1 MDLDVLFVG
10 TAGSAPSAR
19 RGLPATLVRRGGDR
33 LLFDCGEG
41 TQRQLV
47 RSTGL
52 VELEEI
58 FITHFH
64 ADHVL
69 GLPGMLKTFALRQRE
84 RPLTVYGP
92 PGLRALFTALRPI
105 VGRVAFP
112 LELVELEPNDELER
126 DGYRIAA
133 YATDHGVTALGYA
146 LVEDPRPG
154 AFDPER
160 AAALGVTPGP
170 DFGRLQDG
178 ETVDGVRPDQVMGE
192 PRRGRRLVL
201 AGDTAPCEM
210 TRLVAFEADLL
221 VHEATFLDEEA
232 DRAAETRHSTARQAA
247 ELAAAAGVR
256 MLALTHVSPRY
267 GGKEVRD
274 EARAAFENTVVP
286 RDFDRIEI
294 PFPERGEPELVKASE
309 PARARRDRRPSY
321 RGTPQQPRGRLGL
334 LEEEQV
340 AGARHRPRA
349 ARPGC
354 AVQHLA
360 AGCAGITRSPSP
372 VTISVGPSI
381 RGRRS

>member
-1 MDLDVLFVG
+1 MDLDLLFVG

-41 TQRQLV
+41 TQRQLL

-52 VELEEI
+52 VDLEEI

-92 PGLRALFTALRPI
+92 VGLRGLFNALRPI
-105 VGRVAFP
+105 VGRVGFP
-112 LELVELEPNDELER
+112 LDLQELEPNDELDR

-133 YATDHGVTALGYA
+133 YATDHGVASLGYA
-146 LVEDPRPG
+146 LVQDPRPG
-154 AFDPER
+154 VFDPER
-160 AAALGVTPGP
+160 ARQLGVTPGP
-170 DFGRLQDG
+170 DFGRLQEG
-178 ETVDGVRPDQVMGE
+178 ETVNGVQPDQVMGE
-192 PRRGRRLVL
+192 PRRGRRIVL

-232 DRAAETRHSTARQAA
+232 ERAAETRHSTARQAA
-247 ELAAAAGVR
+247 ELAAEAGVN

-267 GGKEVRD
+267 GGKQVRD
-274 EARAAFENTVVP
+274 EARAFFPNTVVP
-286 RDFDRIEI
+286 RDFDRIEV
-294 PFPERGEPELVKASE
+294 PFPERGEPVLVKA
-309 PARARRDRRPSY
+309 PV
-321 RGTPQQPRGRLGL
+321 RGREPDVLM
-334 LEEEQV
+334 
-340 AGARHRPRA
+340 P
-349 ARPGC
+349 
-354 AVQHLA
+354 
-360 AGCAGITRSPSP
+360 
-372 VTISVGPSI
+372 
-381 RGRRS
+381 